1 MRRSGGRVPPAL
13 APVAAAA
20 RDGTLIRVSFWV
32 SALGRVL
39 DAIDRAA
46 RDTGVTPPVHGSAGA
61 GVLYIDFPAGTDGV
75 ARFVGAL
82 RGWLEHERGGVV
94 VLAAPAAVRDA
105 LAGHGGMAG
114 RVPSLGVMR
123 SVKDQ
128 FDPGHR
134 LAPGRFPEV
143 V

>member
-1 MRRSGGRVPPAL
+1 MCQHLDVAQLSRAYRGASPHQRVEQRR
-13 APVAAAA
+13 A
-20 RDGTLIRVSFWV
+20 RLVDAGVDVFGTI
-32 SALGRVL
+32 GY
-39 DAIDRAA
+39 RAA
-46 RDTGVTPPVHGSAGA
+46 TIGHICTRAGFA
-61 GVLYIDFPAGTDGV
+61 
-75 ARFVGAL
+75 GAL
-82 RGWLEHERGGVV
+82 RGTLEYERGGVV
-94 VLAAPAAVRDA
+94 VLTAPAAVRDA